1 MQDMGALTRGMD
13 QEDITTSRV
22 KQACLATCAAI
33 AVAVTVVAFYY
44 LFRASPSHWPR
55 QLICVTDDCRLHA
68 LFLDYNINNSFS
80 PCADFDGHIC
90 TTWMPSQTYTELG
103 ATALGQVAV
112 NWVDNFLPL
121 LRRAADPIKIAE
133 KPLEMY
139 EACVKER
146 DDATAAD
153 AARFAAFLKEVNL
166 VWPERSGTNA
176 LGLLINMAF
185 NWQMTFWLSFR
196 WRIVSE
202 KHLKF
207 FIVSGNSDVLLLF
220 AMNHRYVMQRDSYLE
235 YWMSHYT
242 TLYGNTSLP
251 PARQIKTSARE
262 QTDILSVLTD
272 VGKKKRSLVTVVP
285 VGNSANFSGRIT
297 SSDWLEQLKAR
308 LPTEQFPPSGDQV
321 LGDSTLLEAIGL
333 LFNKYSDEQLV
344 YHLSWQFI
352 QLYFL
357 TLQRTPLQIV
367 HWGKTYSSAYVPVYC
382 TLFVEEVFRPLLSAL
397 HIKMAIAPSDTAR
410 LNFALGGL
418 IEKLVSTVNSSQLE
432 PGPKR
437 AAMAR
442 YQSMQMQIWPP
453 GKYFN
458 DEGTEKAY
466 SCYPTNR
473 DSFVQ
478 YWIESHRCLQ
488 RTAGTAFHR
497 ESSGMHRLLSSS
509 PVTYDPIINELAVAA
524 SALAHP
530 LYYPH
535 GTPAMFYGG
544 LGFLIVAEALK
555 ALDRPSLAV
564 LSNASAALSNSTT
577 GSSKE
582 PRCFTVLENDTRA
595 TYFAALNIA
604 YSAFVEDEANEF
616 QERRRPISREH
627 SEETVFFLTICRM
640 MCRARTLQNAGVINC
655 NALFKSCPYF
665 ANAFACPPESP
676 MNPAERCF
684 SFQTNRDD

>member
-1 MQDMGALTRGMD
+1 M
-13 QEDITTSRV
+13 
-22 KQACLATCAAI
+22 
-33 AVAVTVVAFYY
+33 AVTVVAFFY
-44 LFRASPSHWPR
+44 LFRAPPSHRSR
-55 QLICVTDDCRLHA
+55 QLICITDDCRLHA
-68 LFLDYNINNSFS
+68 LFLDYNINNTFS

-90 TTWMPSQTYTELG
+90 STWTPSQTYTQMG

-133 KPLEMY
+133 KPLEVY
-139 EACVKER
+139 EACVQER
-146 DDATAAD
+146 EDATAAD
-153 AARFAAFLKEVNL
+153 AAHFAAFLKEVNL

-176 LGLLINMAF
+176 LGLLINVAF
-185 NWQMTFWLSFR
+185 KWQMTFWLSFR
-196 WRIVSE
+196 FRMVSQ
-202 KHLKF
+202 KHMKF
-207 FIVSGNSDVLLLF
+207 FIVAGDPDVLLLF
-220 AMNHRYVMQRDSYLE
+220 AMNHRYVMQRGSYVE

-242 TLYGNTSLP
+242 TLYGNKSVP
-251 PARQIKTSARE
+251 PASQIKTSARE
-262 QTDILSVLTD
+262 QTDILRVLTD
-272 VGKKKRSLVTVVP
+272 VRKKKRSLVTVVP
-285 VGNSANFSGRIT
+285 VGNTANFNGRVT
-297 SSDWLEQLKAR
+297 LFDWLEQLKTH
-308 LPTEQFPPSGDQV
+308 LPQEQFPPSGDQV

-357 TLQRTPLQIV
+357 TLERTPLQIV

-382 TLFVEEVFRPLLSAL
+382 TWFVEEVFRPLLSAL
-397 HIKMAIAPSDTAR
+397 HVKMAIAPGDTTR

-418 IEKLVSTVNSSQLE
+418 MEKLVSTVNSSQLE
-432 PGPKR
+432 SGPKR

-442 YQSMQMQIWPP
+442 YQSMHIQIWPP

-458 DEGTEKAY
+458 DEETEKAY
-466 SCYPTNR
+466 SCYPTKR

-488 RTAGTAFHR
+488 RRVGTAFHR
-497 ESSGMHRLLSSS
+497 ESTGMHRLLSSS
-509 PVTYDPIINELAVAA
+509 PVTYDPITNVLAVAA

-555 ALDRPSLAV
+555 ALDRASLAV
-564 LSNASAALSNSTT
+564 LSNASTPLSNSTT
-577 GSSKE
+577 GIIKE
-582 PRCFTVLENDTRA
+582 PRCFTVQENDTRA

-604 YSAFVEDEANEF
+604 HSAFVEDEANEA

-627 SEETVFFLTICRM
+627 SEENVFFLTICRM
-640 MCRARTLQNAGVINC
+640 MCRARTLQNAGMINC

-676 MNPAERCF
+676 LNPVERCF
-684 SFQTNRDD
+684 SFQANRND